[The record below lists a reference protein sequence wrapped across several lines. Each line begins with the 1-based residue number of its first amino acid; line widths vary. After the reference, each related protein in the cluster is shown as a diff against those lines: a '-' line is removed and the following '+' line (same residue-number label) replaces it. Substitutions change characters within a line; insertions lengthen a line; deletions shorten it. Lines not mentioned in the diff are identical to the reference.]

1 MSKTP
6 ERKIK
11 IEFAMKPYKEQQEII
26 DCVRGDIRN
35 PNGDRYQFLVA
46 DFGRQSGKS
55 WTSRYIALDSAAN
68 RDLNVMWVS
77 PSISSARNHWNKLVK
92 LLKKSKLPCKI
103 LQAAKEIHF
112 PDGGVI
118 AIRSAIE
125 PDNLRGDSVDV
136 LILDEAAFFRN
147 GEYVWEQVCLP
158 MITATRGVAV
168 FTSTPNGRNW
178 FYKLFL
184 QGWNKPDAEYHRSW
198 KLKSEQSPY
207 QDKKLLAYLKTIIPS
222 MRWKEEFE
230 AEFLSDGGGVFIG
243 VERASKA
250 KMLFAPDPKRVYVAG
265 LDIGSTR
272 DNSTFTVIDKESR
285 EQVFGEAFTNM
296 GAIPTIRRIISLLD
310 HWKPEVTHV
319 EKNGVGDFLF
329 KLLKEV
335 LAGGDIEA
343 LVQQMNY
350 ALQDET
356 TLSQIDEVV
365 GGHHLIGVHMDNP
378 TKRALVERAATDVE
392 FGRLFLLEPD
402 TSNPQAYSNLQNS
415 ELSTFTRQATASG
428 TDITYKA
435 AEGAHDDTVAALYLA
450 YKGVP
455 KPQKGKKTWTAE
467 PKNNSLTEMFRSK
480 GRNFHA
486 KRQSVRSADQPRKRR
501 F

>member
-1 MSKTP
+1 MTK
-6 ERKIK
+6 KIK
-11 IEFAMKPYKEQQEII
+11 LDFAMQPYTEQQEII
-26 DCVRGDIRN
+26 DCVRGAIRN
-35 PNGDRYQFLVA
+35 PLGERYQFLVA

-68 RDLNVMWVS
+68 HDQNVMWVS

-92 LLKKSKLPCKI
+92 LLKKAGLTKIVKI

-112 PDGGVI
+112 PDGGII

-158 MITATRGVAV
+158 MITASRGVAV

-184 QGWNKPDAEYHRSW
+184 EGWKKPDAEYHKSW
-198 KLKSEQSPY
+198 MLKSEQSPY
-207 QDKKLLAYLKTIIPS
+207 QDKKLLAFLKKRTPS
-222 MRWKEEFE
+222 MKWRQEFE
-230 AEFLSDGGGVFIG
+230 AEFLSDGGGVFVG
-243 VERASKA
+243 VDRASRV
-250 KMLFAPDPKRVYVAG
+250 KMLTAPDPKRVYVAG

-285 EQVFGEAFTNM
+285 EQVFGDAFTNL
-296 GAIPTIRRIISLLD
+296 GAVATIRRIIALLD
-310 HWKPEVTHV
+310 HWQPEVTHV

-329 KLLKEV
+329 KLLCEV
-335 LAGGDIEA
+335 LAGGDIDELIRSMNTA
-343 LVQQMNY
+343 LE
-350 ALQDET
+350 DEP
-356 TLSQIDEVV
+356 SIEPIDDVI
-365 GGHHLIGVHMDNP
+365 GGHRLIGVHVDNAI
-378 TKRALVERAATDVE
+378 KRALVERAAADIE
-392 FGRLFLLEPD
+392 FGRLFLLAETEGD
-402 TSNPQAYSNLQNS
+402 YAQLQNS
-415 ELSTFTRQATASG
+415 EMSTFTRQPTASG
-428 TDITYKA
+428 QEITYKA
-435 AEGAHDDTVAALYLA
+435 AEGAHDDTVSCLYLA

-455 KPQKGKKTWTAE
+455 KPRRGKTTWETE
-467 PKNNSLTEMFRSK
+467 PKTNSLTNLFRGK

-486 KRQSVRSADQPRKRR
+486 KRRPLRTPDRR
-501 F
+501 RT